1 MKRRTRVVVLVGG
14 LAVLAAATAVALP
27 AALARVIDPY
37 RYCETGFSNLIDCN
51 YHWSSITTGPP
62 NPVFAIPA
70 KTADTAS
77 PDARDGL
84 RPTVDVTAWA
94 IAQCP
99 GNEIAKRLLCA
110 VPPKTAPV
118 QATSDELVT
127 GLPRPKPWLLT
138 TAKNSP
144 MMESIHLET
153 PLGLAGVLQFYRS
166 ELTRRGWVEKDG
178 TAADLDRALVMFSTS
193 DGLALLR
200 LSSQND
206 RTIVDLSRR
215 KFVAHV
221 AILPRP
227 GQVRLLLGN
236 AADEEVVITVNGQT
250 TTLAAHAGAR
260 LIDDPKSGAKSQ
272 ESQEIDLPPG
282 KYQVTLKVANRAAQ
296 DREFEVAANETWGL
310 LASPT
315 GVAIPLHLY

>member
-1 MKRRTRVVVLVGG
+1 MRVTVSGPLLMLRRGPLHNALV
-14 LAVLAAATAVALP
+14 
-27 AALARVIDPY
+27 
-37 RYCETGFSNLIDCN
+37 
-51 YHWSSITTGPP
+51 TT
-62 NPVFAIPA
+62 
-70 KTADTAS
+70 S
-77 PDARDGL
+77 PSVCSAPCL
-84 RPTVDVTAWA
+84 QKA
-94 IAQCP
+94 
-99 GNEIAKRLLCA
+99 
-110 VPPKTAPV
+110 APV
-118 QATSDELVT
+118 QATSDEIVT

-153 PLGLAGVLQFYRS
+153 PLGLAGVLQFYRG
-166 ELTRRGWVEKDG
+166 ELTRRGWVEKYG
-178 TAADLDRALVMFSTS
+178 AAADLDRASVVFSTS

-200 LSSQND
+200 LSSEND

-215 KFVAHV
+215 KFVARV
-221 AILPRP
+221 AILPIP

-236 AADEEVVITVNGQT
+236 AADEEVAITVNGQT

-260 LIDDPKSGAKSQ
+260 LIDDPKSGVKSQ

-282 KYQVTLKVANRAAQ
+282 KYEVTIKLANRAAQ

-315 GVAIPLHLY
+315 GAIPLRLY